1 MKFQQQA
8 GPTIKYAKTE
18 LKTRVVSV
26 TQSSGSA
33 LREGA
38 HGVPQTTGGSALH
51 EGAHSAV
58 HKAGGAAHANGF
70 DAAAIH
76 SDPVGAVGS
85 NASSLIPKESIRAVG
100 DNLLVVGKKGAATAA
115 KGGLVGG
122 KLASGGSKSLLLKTR
137 VLGDAL
143 SSLGGMTGKMSA
155 AIKAS
160 KPMMLLG
167 AINGTKAA
175 GMAGHAAQAVSH
187 FFIIASKA
195 IGSLVA
201 TALMAAKNLSLLGI
215 VMVVATF
222 LSSFLGS
229 LGIEIAQQERK
240 VGRSVAAN
248 VPPEYAQYV
257 NQAGSMCPEI
267 TAPLIAAQIEA
278 ESGWNPAAK
287 SPVGAQGISQFMPGT
302 WATQGGDYNG
312 DGRADPLDPAD
323 AIPSQGHFMCS
334 IVETLNPHVASGAVA
349 GSIQEVALAGYNAGP
364 GAVISNGGIPPY
376 AETQNYVS
384 KILALMVKYQAAQDV
399 AAVGGSLGDA
409 LEWAK
414 SIAMDDTNHYVLGS
428 QGPTAWDCSGLT
440 GAFMARL
447 GVALPR
453 TAREQSTAPG
463 GVDVPYDQ
471 MQPGDLIFWDWGDG
485 SWHTAIALG
494 GGQMVS
500 ADSPESGINIEPVFP
515 GVRNVR
521 RFL

>member
-8 GPTIKYAKTE
+8 DPTIKYATME
-18 LKTRVVSV
+18 LKTRVASV

-33 LREGA
+33 MHEAA

-51 EGAHSAV
+51 EGGTAQ
-58 HKAGGAAHANGF
+58 ANGF
-70 DAAAIH
+70 NALSAH

-85 NASSLIPKESIRAVG
+85 NFSSVIPKESIRAVG

-115 KGGLVGG
+115 KGSLVGG

-137 VLGDAL
+137 GLGDVL

-175 GMAGHAAQAVSH
+175 GIAGHAAQAVSH
-187 FFIIASKA
+187 FIIVASKA

-201 TALMAAKNLSLLGI
+201 TVLMAAKNLSLLGI
-215 VMVVATF
+215 VMVLATF

-229 LGIEIAQQERK
+229 LGIEIGQQERK

-278 ESGWNPAAK
+278 ESGWNPDAK
-287 SPVGAQGISQFMPGT
+287 SPVGAVGISQFMPGT
-302 WATQGGDYNG
+302 WVTQGGDYNG
-312 DGRADPLDPAD
+312 DGHADPLDPAD

-334 IVETLNPHVASGAVA
+334 IVEALKTSVASGAVA
-349 GSIQEVALAGYNAGP
+349 ATIQEAALAGYNAGP
-364 GAVISNGGIPPY
+364 GNVITYGGVPPFP
-376 AETQNYVS
+376 ETRNYVV
-384 KILALMVKYQAAQDV
+384 KILALMIKYQAAQE
-399 AAVGGSLGDA
+399 ATAVGGSLGDA

-471 MQPGDLIFWDWGDG
+471 MQPGDLIFWAWGDG

>member
-8 GPTIKYAKTE
+8 DPTIKYATME
-18 LKTRVVSV
+18 LKTRVASV

-33 LREGA
+33 LHEAA
-38 HGVPQTTGGSALH
+38 HGVPQMTGGTALH
-51 EGAHSAV
+51 EGGTAQ
-58 HKAGGAAHANGF
+58 ANGF
-70 DAAAIH
+70 NAAALH

-100 DNLLVVGKKGAATAA
+100 DNLLVVGKKGAVTAA

-137 VLGDAL
+137 GLGDVL

-175 GMAGHAAQAVSH
+175 GIAGHAAQAVSH
-187 FFIIASKA
+187 FIIVASKA

-201 TALMAAKNLSLLGI
+201 TVLMAAKNLSLLGI
-215 VMVVATF
+215 VMVIATF

-229 LGIEIAQQERK
+229 LGIEIGQQERK

-278 ESGWNPAAK
+278 ESGWNPDAK
-287 SPVGAQGISQFMPGT
+287 SPVGAVGISQFMPGT
-302 WATQGGDYNG
+302 WVTQGGDYNG
-312 DGRADPLDPAD
+312 DGHADPLDPAD

-334 IVETLNPHVASGAVA
+334 IVEALKTSVASGAVA
-349 GSIQEVALAGYNAGP
+349 ATIQEAALAGYNAGP
-364 GAVISNGGIPPY
+364 GNVITYGGVPPFP
-376 AETQNYVS
+376 ETRNYVV
-384 KILALMVKYQAAQDV
+384 KILALMIKYQAAQE
-399 AAVGGSLGDA
+399 ATAVGGSLGDA

-471 MQPGDLIFWDWGDG
+471 MQPGDLIFWAWGDG

>member
-1 MKFQQQA
+1 
-8 GPTIKYAKTE
+8 
-18 LKTRVVSV
+18 
-26 TQSSGSA
+26 
-33 LREGA
+33 
-38 HGVPQTTGGSALH
+38 
-51 EGAHSAV
+51 
-58 HKAGGAAHANGF
+58 
-70 DAAAIH
+70 
-76 SDPVGAVGS
+76 
-85 NASSLIPKESIRAVG
+85 
-100 DNLLVVGKKGAATAA
+100 
-115 KGGLVGG
+115 
-122 KLASGGSKSLLLKTR
+122 
-137 VLGDAL
+137 
-143 SSLGGMTGKMSA
+143 MSA

-175 GMAGHAAQAVSH
+175 GIAGHAAQAVSH
-187 FFIIASKA
+187 FIIVASKA

-201 TALMAAKNLSLLGI
+201 TVLMAAKNLSLLGI
-215 VMVVATF
+215 VMVIATF

-229 LGIEIAQQERK
+229 LGIEIGQQERK

-278 ESGWNPAAK
+278 ESGWNPDAK
-287 SPVGAQGISQFMPGT
+287 SPVGAVGISQFMPGT
-302 WATQGGDYNG
+302 WVTQGGDYNG
-312 DGRADPLDPAD
+312 DGHADPLDPAD

-334 IVETLNPHVASGAVA
+334 IVEALKTSVASGAVA
-349 GSIQEVALAGYNAGP
+349 ATIQEAALAGYNAGP
-364 GAVISNGGIPPY
+364 GNVITYGGVPPFP
-376 AETQNYVS
+376 ETRNYVV
-384 KILALMVKYQAAQDV
+384 KILALMIKYQAAQE
-399 AAVGGSLGDA
+399 ATAVGGSLGDA

-471 MQPGDLIFWDWGDG
+471 MQPGDLIFWAWGDG

>member
-8 GPTIKYAKTE
+8 DPTIKYATME
-18 LKTRVVSV
+18 LKTRVASV

-33 LREGA
+33 MHEAA

-51 EGAHSAV
+51 EGGTAQ
-58 HKAGGAAHANGF
+58 ANGF
-70 DAAAIH
+70 NALSAH

-85 NASSLIPKESIRAVG
+85 NFSSVIPKESIRAVG

-115 KGGLVGG
+115 KGSLVGG

-137 VLGDAL
+137 GLGDVL

-175 GMAGHAAQAVSH
+175 GIAGHAAQAVSH
-187 FFIIASKA
+187 FIIVASKA

-201 TALMAAKNLSLLGI
+201 TVLMAAKNLSLLGI
-215 VMVVATF
+215 VMVIATF

-229 LGIEIAQQERK
+229 LGIEIGQQERK

-278 ESGWNPAAK
+278 ESGWNPDAK
-287 SPVGAQGISQFMPGT
+287 SPVGAVGISQFMPGT
-302 WATQGGDYNG
+302 WVTQGGDYNG
-312 DGRADPLDPAD
+312 DGHADPLDPAD

-334 IVETLNPHVASGAVA
+334 IVEALKTSVASGAVA
-349 GSIQEVALAGYNAGP
+349 ATIQEAALAGYNAGP
-364 GAVISNGGIPPY
+364 GNVITYGGVPPFP
-376 AETQNYVS
+376 ETRNYVV
-384 KILALMVKYQAAQDV
+384 KILALMIKYQAAQE
-399 AAVGGSLGDA
+399 ATAVGGSLGDA

-471 MQPGDLIFWDWGDG
+471 MQPGDLIFWAWGDG

>member
-8 GPTIKYAKTE
+8 DPTIKYATME
-18 LKTRVVSV
+18 LKTRVASV

-33 LREGA
+33 MHEAA

-51 EGAHSAV
+51 EGGTAQ
-58 HKAGGAAHANGF
+58 ANGF
-70 DAAAIH
+70 NALSAH

-85 NASSLIPKESIRAVG
+85 NFSSVIPKESIRAVG

-115 KGGLVGG
+115 KGSLVGG

-137 VLGDAL
+137 GLGDVL

-175 GMAGHAAQAVSH
+175 GIAGHAAQAVSH
-187 FFIIASKA
+187 FIIVASKA

-201 TALMAAKNLSLLGI
+201 TVLMAAKNLSLLGI
-215 VMVVATF
+215 VMVLATF

-229 LGIEIAQQERK
+229 LGIEIGQQERK

-278 ESGWNPAAK
+278 ESGWNPDAK
-287 SPVGAQGISQFMPGT
+287 SPVGAVGISQFMPGT
-302 WATQGGDYNG
+302 WVTQGGDYNG
-312 DGRADPLDPAD
+312 DGHADPLDPAD

-334 IVETLNPHVASGAVA
+334 IVEALKTSVASGAVA
-349 GSIQEVALAGYNAGP
+349 ATIQEAALAGYNAGP
-364 GAVISNGGIPPY
+364 GNVITYGGVPPFP
-376 AETQNYVS
+376 ETRNYVV
-384 KILALMVKYQAAQDV
+384 KILALMIKYQAAQE
-399 AAVGGSLGDA
+399 ATAVGGSLGDA

>member
-8 GPTIKYAKTE
+8 DPTIKYATME
-18 LKTRVVSV
+18 LKTRVASV

-33 LREGA
+33 LHEAA

-51 EGAHSAV
+51 EGGTAQ
-58 HKAGGAAHANGF
+58 ANGF
-70 DAAAIH
+70 NALSAH

-85 NASSLIPKESIRAVG
+85 NFSSVIPKESIRAVG

-115 KGGLVGG
+115 KGSLVGG

-155 AIKAS
+155 ALKAS

-175 GMAGHAAQAVSH
+175 GLMGQAAQAVSH
-187 FFIIASKA
+187 FIVIASKA

-201 TALMAAKNLSLLGI
+201 TVLMAAKNLSLLGI
-215 VMVVATF
+215 VMVLATF

-278 ESGWNPAAK
+278 ESGWNPDAK

-302 WATQGGDYNG
+302 WATEGGDYNG

-334 IVETLNPHVASGAVA
+334 IVEALRPYVTIGAITI
-349 GSIQEVALAGYNAGP
+349 SIQEAALAAYNAGP
-364 GAVISNGGIPPY
+364 AAVMNSGGIPSY
-376 AETQNYVS
+376 AETQNYVT
-384 KILALMVKYQAAQDV
+384 KILALMVKYQAAQEV
-399 AAVGGSLGDA
+399 PAVGGSLGDA

-471 MQPGDLIFWDWGDG
+471 MQPGDLIFWAWGDG

>member
-8 GPTIKYAKTE
+8 DPTIKYATME
-18 LKTRVVSV
+18 LKTRVASV

-33 LREGA
+33 MHEAA

-51 EGAHSAV
+51 EGGTAQ
-58 HKAGGAAHANGF
+58 ANGF
-70 DAAAIH
+70 NALSAH

-85 NASSLIPKESIRAVG
+85 NFSSVIPKESIRAVG
-100 DNLLVVGKKGAATAA
+100 DNLLVVGKKGAVTAA
-115 KGGLVGG
+115 KGSLVGG

-137 VLGDAL
+137 VLGDVL

-155 AIKAS
+155 ALKAS

-167 AINGTKAA
+167 AINGTKAVGIA
-175 GMAGHAAQAVSH
+175 GQAAQAVSH
-187 FFIIASKA
+187 FIIVASKA

-201 TALMAAKNLSLLGI
+201 TVLMAAKNLSLLGI
-215 VMVVATF
+215 VMVLATF

-278 ESGWNPAAK
+278 ESGWNPDAK
-287 SPVGAQGISQFMPGT
+287 SPVGAVGISQFMPGT
-302 WATQGGDYNG
+302 WVTQGGDYNG
-312 DGRADPLDPAD
+312 DGHADPLDPAD

-334 IVETLNPHVASGAVA
+334 IVEALKASVASGAVA
-349 GSIQEVALAGYNAGP
+349 ATIQEAALAGYNAGP
-364 GAVISNGGIPPY
+364 GNVITYGGVPPFP
-376 AETQNYVS
+376 ETRNYVV
-384 KILALMVKYQAAQDV
+384 KILALMIKYQAAQE
-399 AAVGGSLGDA
+399 ATAVGGSLGDA

-471 MQPGDLIFWDWGDG
+471 MQPGDLIFWAWGDG

>member
-8 GPTIKYAKTE
+8 DPTIKYATME
-18 LKTRVVSV
+18 LKTRVASV

-33 LREGA
+33 MHEAA

-51 EGAHSAV
+51 EGGTAQ
-58 HKAGGAAHANGF
+58 ANGF
-70 DAAAIH
+70 NALSAH

-85 NASSLIPKESIRAVG
+85 NFSSVIPKESIRAVG

-115 KGGLVGG
+115 KGSLVGG

-137 VLGDAL
+137 GLGDVL

-175 GMAGHAAQAVSH
+175 GIAGHAAQAVSH
-187 FFIIASKA
+187 FIIVASKA

-201 TALMAAKNLSLLGI
+201 TVLMAAKNLSLLGI
-215 VMVVATF
+215 VMVIATF

-229 LGIEIAQQERK
+229 LGIEIGQQERK

-278 ESGWNPAAK
+278 ESGWNPDAK
-287 SPVGAQGISQFMPGT
+287 SPVGAVGISQFMPGT
-302 WATQGGDYNG
+302 WVTQGGDYNG
-312 DGRADPLDPAD
+312 DGHADPLDPAD

-334 IVETLNPHVASGAVA
+334 IVEALKTSVASGAVA
-349 GSIQEVALAGYNAGP
+349 ATIQEAALAGYNAGP
-364 GAVISNGGIPPY
+364 GNVITYGGVPPFP
-376 AETQNYVS
+376 ETRNYVV
-384 KILALMVKYQAAQDV
+384 KILALMIKYQAAQE
-399 AAVGGSLGDA
+399 ATAVGGSLGDA

>member
-8 GPTIKYAKTE
+8 DPTIKYATME
-18 LKTRVVSV
+18 LKTRVASV

-33 LREGA
+33 MHEAA

-51 EGAHSAV
+51 EGGTAQ
-58 HKAGGAAHANGF
+58 ANGF
-70 DAAAIH
+70 NALSAH

-85 NASSLIPKESIRAVG
+85 NFSSVIPKESIRAVG

-175 GMAGHAAQAVSH
+175 GIAGHAAQAVSH

-278 ESGWNPAAK
+278 ESGWNPDAK

-302 WATQGGDYNG
+302 WATEGGDYNG

-334 IVETLNPHVASGAVA
+334 IVEALRPYVTIGAITI
-349 GSIQEVALAGYNAGP
+349 SIQEAALAAYNAGP
-364 GAVISNGGIPPY
+364 AAVMNSGGIPSY
-376 AETQNYVS
+376 AETQNYVT
-384 KILALMVKYQAAQDV
+384 KILALMVKYQAAQEV
-399 AAVGGSLGDA
+399 PAVGGSLGDA

-471 MQPGDLIFWDWGDG
+471 MQPGDLIFWAWGDG

>member
-8 GPTIKYAKTE
+8 DPTIKYATME
-18 LKTRVVSV
+18 LKTRVASV

-33 LREGA
+33 MHEAA

-51 EGAHSAV
+51 EGGTAQ
-58 HKAGGAAHANGF
+58 ANGF
-70 DAAAIH
+70 NALSAH

-85 NASSLIPKESIRAVG
+85 NFSSVIPKESIRAVG

-115 KGGLVGG
+115 KGSLVGG

-137 VLGDAL
+137 GLGDVL

-175 GMAGHAAQAVSH
+175 GIAGHAAQAVSH
-187 FFIIASKA
+187 FIVIASKA

-201 TALMAAKNLSLLGI
+201 TVLMAAKNLSLLGI
-215 VMVVATF
+215 VMVIATF

-229 LGIEIAQQERK
+229 LGIEIGQQERK

-278 ESGWNPAAK
+278 ESGWNPDAK
-287 SPVGAQGISQFMPGT
+287 SPVGAVGISQFMPGT
-302 WATQGGDYNG
+302 WVTQGGDYNG
-312 DGRADPLDPAD
+312 DGHADPLDPAD

-334 IVETLNPHVASGAVA
+334 IVEALKTSVASGAVA
-349 GSIQEVALAGYNAGP
+349 ATIQEAALAGYNAGP
-364 GAVISNGGIPPY
+364 GNVITYGGVPPFP
-376 AETQNYVS
+376 ETRNYVV
-384 KILALMVKYQAAQDV
+384 KILALMIKYQAAQE
-399 AAVGGSLGDA
+399 ATAVGGSLGDA

-471 MQPGDLIFWDWGDG
+471 MQPGDLIFWAWGDG